1 MPNILISLSNQS
13 SHRLERQ
20 IQCPCCNSLILQHWG
35 NTSRDIVDN
44 RIQATKIPRYRCS
57 SCGCT
62 FRQYPSG
69 VDQASQSLRIRN
81 LAALIYA
88 LGMSSREVAEIFQNQ
103 GIPLSHMTVWREGD
117 ELIRQMR
124 ENNQQAILQRY
135 ALDRQ
140 YLPRVSQR
148 LGVVVAI
155 DLGLGKRNV
164 IGTIDEGNPRVVKSY
179 LETLIA
185 DETITVRI
193 LDTNLFE
200 LARLSES

>member
-1 MPNILISLSNQS
+1 MPNVLISLSNQS
-13 SHRLERQ
+13 SQRPERP
-20 IQCPCCNSLILQHWG
+20 IHCPCCDSESVQHWG
-35 NTSRDIVDN
+35 NSSRNIADN
-44 RIQATKIPRYRCS
+44 RIQETEIPRYRCS
-57 SCGCT
+57 SCGYT

-88 LGMSSREVAEIFQNQ
+88 LGMSAREVAEIFQHQ
-103 GIPLSHMTVWREGD
+103 GIQLSHMTVWREGND
-117 ELIRQMR
+117 LVKRMKKNGR
-124 ENNQQAILQRY
+124 EGILQRY
-135 ALDRQ
+135 SLDRM

-164 IGTIDEGNPRVVKSY
+164 IGTINEYNPRVVKSH

-200 LARLSES
+200 QARLSTL